1 VLVSLPL
8 CLDRHEESHM
18 ELRKVLVLRGPNVW
32 ACFPVLEAWVDLGAL
47 KDWPPDG
54 LPGFAERL
62 MAWLPSLVGHRCA
75 AGRLPECFR
84 RDTHLAHVLEHVALE
99 LQMRAGA
106 EVGFG
111 RTRPTSAE
119 GVYKVAVQFDDA
131 DVGRAAVETA
141 RDLCLA
147 AVHGLPFDAAAAL
160 GKLRALARRN
170 RPGPGLA
177 AVLAAARRRRIP
189 VRRLGSD
196 GLLQLGHG
204 ARQRRL
210 LVPQTDRGSTLA
222 ASIAADSDLTRSLLR
237 DVSVPVPGDAPPA
250 GPTWRLLVVGR
261 RVVAAVRRDEGG
273 PVDVTDQVHP
283 DVAVRAVEAARVVGL
298 DVAGVDVV
306 APDLGQPLEAQGGVV
321 TGVDA
326 RPDLAAHLEPAAGTP
341 RPVGEA
347 LVAHV
352 MPEGQ
357 TGRIPI
363 AAVTGVNGKTTTTR
377 LLAHLLGRGG
387 RCVGMTCTEGIYVD
401 GRRIEAGD
409 CSGPGSARVVLQHPR
424 VEAAVLE
431 TARGGILRAGLGFD
445 RCDVA
450 MVTNIADGDHLGQ
463 NDVDTPEQLAR
474 VKRVVVEAV
483 APTGAAVLRA
493 DDPLVEAMAAHCPGS
508 IVFFARDGAHPV
520 LARHRA
526 ARGRA
531 AFVRDRHLVLA
542 EGDQEIRLVALDKVP
557 LTHGGRVGFQVLN
570 ALAAAAAA
578 WSLGVPCEAIRVGLE
593 SFAADMTRVPGR
605 FNLLDVRGA
614 TVVVDYGHN
623 AASLACLLETLEQ
636 LPHRRRLAVYSTAG
650 DRRDCDLV
658 RQGELLGNAFDR
670 VLLYEDHYTRGRP
683 PGEIIAL
690 FRKGAEAG
698 RRAKEIQEV
707 RGALK
712 AIETALRQARPG
724 DLLLVQADV
733 IEETVE
739 YMRRH
744 LVAGDAGR
752 EITFAEAI
760 ELGRP
765 EAEPVFAPEAGRHR
779 SKEAYAP
786 RPVAGA

>member
-1 VLVSLPL
+1 
-8 CLDRHEESHM
+8 M

-32 ACFPVLEAWVDLGAL
+32 AGFPVLEAWVALGAL
-47 KDWPPDG
+47 KDTPPDE

-62 MAWLPSLVGHRCA
+62 MAWLPSVIGHRCG
-75 AGRLPECFR
+75 AGRLPECLR
-84 RDTHLAHVLEHVALE
+84 RGTHLARVLEHVALE
-99 LQMRAGA
+99 MQTRVGA

-111 RTRPTSAE
+111 RTLPTSAA
-119 GVYKVAVQFDDA
+119 GVYRVAVQFDDA
-131 DVGRAAVETA
+131 DLGRAALEAA

-147 AVHGLPFDAAAAL
+147 AVHGLPFDVAAAL
-160 GKLRALARRN
+160 GKLRALGRRT
-170 RPGPGLA
+170 RPGSGLA
-177 AVLAAARRRRIP
+177 AVLAAARRRQIP
-189 VRRLGSD
+189 VRQLGSD

-210 LVPQTDRGSTLA
+210 LVPQTDRSSTLA
-222 ASIAADSDLTRSLLR
+222 ALIAADSDLTRSLLR
-237 DVSVPVPGDAPPA
+237 DASVPVPGDAPPA

-261 RVVAAVRRDEGG
+261 RVVATLRQDEGG

-283 DVAVRAVEAARVVGL
+283 DVAARAIEAARIVGL
-298 DVAGVDVV
+298 DVAGVDV
-306 APDLGQPLEAQGGVV
+306 AAADIGRPLETQGGVV
-321 TGVDA
+321 TAVDA
-326 RPDLAAHLEPAAGTP
+326 RPDLVLYLEPAAGTP
-341 RPVGEA
+341 RPVDEA
-347 LVAHV
+347 LLAHV
-352 MPEGQ
+352 LPDGQ

-377 LLAHLLGRGG
+377 LLAHLLARGG
-387 RCVGMTCTEGIYVD
+387 RCVGMTCTEGIYVE

-431 TARGGILRAGLGFD
+431 TARGGILRSGLGFD
-445 RCDVA
+445 YCDVA
-450 MVTNIADGDHLGQ
+450 VVTNIAEGDHLGL
-463 NDVDTPEQLAR
+463 NDIDTPEQLAR

-483 APTGAAVLRA
+483 APTGTAVLRA
-493 DDPLVEAMAAHCPGS
+493 DDPLVEAMAAHCPGAV
-508 IVFFARDGAHPV
+508 VFFARDHTHPV
-520 LARHRA
+520 IARHRA

-578 WSLGVPCEAIRVGLE
+578 WSLGIPCEAIRVGLE
-593 SFAADMTRVPGR
+593 SFGADMTKVPGR
-605 FNLLDVRGA
+605 FNLLAVRGA

-623 AASLACLLETLEQ
+623 AASLACLLEVLEQ
-636 LPHRRRLAVYSTAG
+636 LPHRRRLVVYSTAG

-658 RQGELLGNAFDR
+658 RQGELLGDAFDR

-683 PGEIIAL
+683 PGEIIGL

-698 RRAKEIQEV
+698 RRVKEIQEV

-712 AIETALRQARPG
+712 AIEAALRQARPG

-733 IEETVE
+733 IDETVE
-739 YMRRH
+739 YVRRH

-760 ELGRP
+760 ALGRP

-779 SKEAYAP
+779 AKDAYVA